1 MRFVGLA
8 YLVGVVGDG
17 ALSML
22 SMAVPAL
29 EGASD
34 AFSTLMFVFRAIV
47 LVLALIGR
55 LKPRV
60 VFLVPV
66 VLYAAFTAMGV
77 ALAVAV
83 TVKTGGK
90 RLSEDFGLQD
100 IVAVFPW
107 FGPVNWV
114 LLTLT
119 MAIGTA
125 CLYRFVSTLTQEG
138 AVVEPAGGP
147 SHQFWICPQCRRH
160 VPARLSACRC
170 GFSLQGASE
179 VQFTSPT
186 TGVPA
191 SAPSAITTGGGAFPS
206 AARPR
211 PIWNPNAACNW
222 SLLFSPAFG
231 AYIHAQNWMTLNEPQ
246 RARSAKA
253 WFYGSLGILG
263 MSLPLHLVGVA
274 EQAGRGL
281 GILYLLIWYFA
292 AGRPQARYV
301 KGKYGKDYPRRAWGK
316 PLLIAMASVVAYF
329 ALAIVLV
336 VLAGLLRRS

>member
-22 SMAVPAL
+22 AIAFPAL
-29 EGASD
+29 EGAGD
-34 AFSTLMFVFRAIV
+34 AFSTLMFVFSGIV
-47 LVLALIGR
+47 LVLAITGR

-66 VLYAAFTAMGV
+66 LLYIALTAIAV

-100 IVAVFPW
+100 IVTLFPW

-114 LLTLT
+114 LLTL
-119 MAIGTA
+119 MMVIGTA
-125 CLYRFVSTLTQEG
+125 CLYRFVSTLTEEG
-138 AVVEPAGGP
+138 AVVEPPSGP
-147 SHQFWICPQCRRH
+147 SHQFWICPQCQRH

-170 GFSLQGASE
+170 GFSLQGAGE
-179 VQFTSPT
+179 VQFNSPT
-186 TGVPA
+186 TGGRAGP
-191 SAPSAITTGGGAFPS
+191 P
-206 AARPR
+206 

-246 RARSAKA
+246 RARAAKV
-253 WFYGSLGILG
+253 WFYVSLVMLG
-263 MSLPLHLVGVA
+263 VSLALHLVGVA
-274 EQAGRGL
+274 EDVARAL
-281 GILYLLIWYFA
+281 GVVYLGIWYFA
-292 AGRPQARYV
+292 AGRPQARFV
-301 KGKYGKDYPRRAWGK
+301 KGKYGEDYPRRPWGK
-316 PLLIAMASVVAYF
+316 PLLIATASVVAYF
-329 ALAIVLV
+329 ALAFVLV
-336 VLAGLLRRS
+336 VMAGWVRRG